1 MLYLKIETAWAFV
14 LQSWGYLQLAI
25 LISHCCRSS
34 GYNFKSI
41 GQAKV
46 RDILKKCRVNSSY
59 CQGKKVHL
67 YWGCGKVI
75 IEKSRCGRCLWNRNW
90 DLGWIWA
97 DWQYWKKGS
106 GPIMSIFWGWFF
118 HVFKGTKNQVV
129 SALKSCIKWT

>member
-1 MLYLKIETAWAFV
+1 MLHLKIETAWAFV

-59 CQGKKVHL
+59 CQGKRFIYTVVTVRSLTSSSLRLLRIKKFVYHSSFYFHFYDFFWTKYNCL
-67 YWGCGKVI
+67 GNLCNMSRPNVEMWI
-75 IEKSRCGRCLWNRNW
+75 I
-90 DLGWIWA
+90 
-97 DWQYWKKGS
+97 KK
-106 GPIMSIFWGWFF
+106 
-118 HVFKGTKNQVV
+118 QVDCNV
-129 SALKSCIKWT
+129 QV

>member
-1 MLYLKIETAWAFV
+1 MLHLKIETAWAFV

-59 CQGKKVHL
+59 CQGKKGSFIL
-67 YWGCGKVI
+67 
-75 IEKSRCGRCLWNRNW
+75 RLWQSHYREVPLW
-90 DLGWIWA
+90 EMFVEQELRFGLDLGRLAVLKKRVWA
-97 DWQYWKKGS
+97 NYEQLLRVFFSYFQGQKK
-106 GPIMSIFWGWFF
+106 
-118 HVFKGTKNQVV
+118 VLNL
-129 SALKSCIKWT
+129 LKTF

>member
-97 DWQYWKKGS
+97 DWQYWKKR
-106 GPIMSIFWGWFF
+106 FWADYEQLLRVVFSCF
-118 HVFKGTKNQVV
+118 HGQKKFLNVF
-129 SALKSCIKWT
+129 